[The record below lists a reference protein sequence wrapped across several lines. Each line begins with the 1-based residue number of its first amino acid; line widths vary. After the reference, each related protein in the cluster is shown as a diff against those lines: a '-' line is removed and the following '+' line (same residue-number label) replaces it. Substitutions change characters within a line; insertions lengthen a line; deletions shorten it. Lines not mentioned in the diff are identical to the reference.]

1 MRLRNM
7 KFLYI
12 HGANATSQSFNYIRH
27 YIKGKDLLIEY
38 NCAMAFSHNLEN
50 MIEQIKD
57 EKDLFIIAHSM
68 GGIYALHLAN
78 KFPEKFLGAVTIST
92 PYNGSSV
99 AEIAKWVLP
108 YYRLIHEIVPDSKT
122 IRTTNA
128 LQILHPWTQIVTT
141 AGHVPWLIYPND
153 GIVSIASMTSRTD
166 LESVEVNLNH
176 YEIMVSPETVKILKD
191 RVKAVSKPF
200 MVFK

>member
-7 KFLYI
+7 KLLYI
-12 HGANATSQSFNYIRH
+12 HGANATSQSFNFIRH
-27 YIKGKDLLIEY
+27 HIKGKDILIEY
-38 NCAMAFSHNLEN
+38 NCAMSFNHNLEL
-50 MIEQIKD
+50 MIERIKD
-57 EKDLFIIAHSM
+57 ESEIFIVAHSM

-128 LQILHPWTQIVTT
+128 LPIMHPWTQVVTT

-166 LESVEVNLNH
+166 FESIEVPLNH
-176 YEIMVSPETVKILKD
+176 YEVMVSPDTVKIIKD
-191 RVKAVSKPF
+191 RIKTVSKPLLI
-200 MVFK
+200 FK